1 MSGTPFIINGNKSKV
16 NSLIDWDKLGKTSD
30 WHENVACKMLCEDFL
45 VVIPSDGISIS
56 HIVIHTNIYPAK
68 HFLSLNRFLSAFN
81 LNLATLDTRYI
92 LLLVLTNILQDGWI
106 YVVWRKSL
114 MNFINIFI
122 FLLYIYI

>member
-1 MSGTPFIINGNKSKV
+1 
-16 NSLIDWDKLGKTSD
+16 
-30 WHENVACKMLCEDFL
+30 MLCEDFL

-56 HIVIHTNIYPAK
+56 HIVIHTNIYPPK

-114 MNFINIFI
+114 MNFINIFV
-122 FLLYIYI
+122 FLSSSILEYHIE

>member
-1 MSGTPFIINGNKSKV
+1 
-16 NSLIDWDKLGKTSD
+16 
-30 WHENVACKMLCEDFL
+30 MLCEDFL

-92 LLLVLTNILQDGWI
+92 LLLVLTNILQAGWMDLCCVEEI
-106 YVVWRKSL
+106 
-114 MNFINIFI
+114 INE
-122 FLLYIYI
+122 LH